1 MSGVVLCVDARG
13 YEWQRY
19 LLEST
24 PLYAAWQQDGHSL
37 MNTRNTARHIKL
49 LDTTLRDGEQTQGVS
64 FAAKEKV
71 NIARALLQSLKVD
84 RIEVASARVSDGEK
98 KAVIDI
104 NAWASKEGYLDKVE
118 VLGFVDHKKS
128 VDWVVETG
136 GRVINLLAKGSEKH
150 CREQLGRTLDQH
162 IQDICQTVAYAQEQG
177 LRVNVYLEDWSN
189 GYQDSRD
196 YVFGLLEGIQS
207 IGIAD
212 FMLPDTLGVMTPDEV
227 FAAMTDMITRF
238 PALEFDFHP
247 HNDYGLA
254 TANVMAAV
262 KAGINTIHCTVNCLG
277 ERAGNAS
284 LAEVAVVLKDKMG
297 MSLSIDETRI
307 GLLSRMVENFSG
319 KWVAA
324 NAPIVGAD
332 VFTQTAGIHADGDL
346 KGGLYITA
354 LRPER
359 FARKRIYALGKM
371 SGKASLANNLEELGL
386 TLSAEDQAKVLKRIV
401 KLGDSKEIITVDDL
415 PFIIADVLE
424 SRDYN
429 YMRLLN
435 CYINSGLDVE
445 STASIRVNIEGKEYS
460 ASGSGNGGFAAFIDA
475 ISRILE
481 TRNFLMP
488 ALIDYEVHIPRG
500 GNTSALTECIITWSN
515 DGKELK
521 TRGVDSNQVLAAVKA
536 TLRMINIR
544 MHAQQA

>member
-1 MSGVVLCVDARG
+1 MIRLILRTDVRG
-13 YEWQRY
+13 YGWRCY

-24 PLYAAWQQDGHSL
+24 PLYAARQPDEQSL
-37 MNTRNTARHIKL
+37 MNTRTTARHIKL

-84 RIEVASARVSDGEK
+84 RIEVASARVSEGEK

-104 NAWASKEGYLDKVE
+104 NAWAAKEGYLDKVE

-128 VDWVVETG
+128 VDWVVKTG

-162 IQDICQTVAYAQEQG
+162 IQDVCQTVAYAQEQG

-262 KAGINTIHCTVNCLG
+262 KAGINTIHCTINCLG

-359 FARKRIYALGKM
+359 FARKRVYALGKM

-386 TLSAEDQAKVLKRIV
+386 TLSPEDQAKVLKRIV

-515 DGKELK
+515 EGKELK

-544 MHAQQA
+544 MHAQS

>member
-1 MSGVVLCVDARG
+1 MST
-13 YEWQRY
+13 
-19 LLEST
+19 ST
-24 PLYAAWQQDGHSL
+24 SGLQPQG
-37 MNTRNTARHIKL
+37 RHIKL

-64 FAAKEKV
+64 FAAKEKL

-98 KAVIDI
+98 KAVVDI
-104 NAWASKEGYLDKVE
+104 NAWAAKEGYLDRVE
-118 VLGFVDHKKS
+118 VLGFVDHKMS

-150 CREQLGRTLDQH
+150 CREQLGRTLPEH
-162 IQDICQTVAYAQEQG
+162 VADIRRTVAYAQEQG
-177 LRVNVYLEDWSN
+177 LKVNIYLEDWSN

-196 YVFGLLEGIQS
+196 YVFGLLEGIRDV
-207 IGIAD
+207 GIAD

-227 FAAMTDMITRF
+227 YSAMTDMISRF
-238 PALEFDFHP
+238 PDLEFDFHP

-284 LAEVAVVLKDKMG
+284 LAEVAVVLRDKMG
-297 MSLSIDETRI
+297 MTLSIDETRI

-401 KLGDSKEIITVDDL
+401 KLGDSKEVITVDDL

-429 YMRLLN
+429 YTRLLN
-435 CYINSGLDVE
+435 CYITSGLDVE

-460 ASGSGNGGFAAFIDA
+460 GSGSGNGGFAAFINA
-475 ISRILE
+475 ISSILA
-481 TRNFLMP
+481 TRKFVMP

-515 DGKELK
+515 EGRELK

-544 MHAQQA
+544 MHTQQG

>member
-1 MSGVVLCVDARG
+1 MIRLILRTGVRG
-13 YEWQRY
+13 YGWRRY

-24 PLYAAWQQDGHSL
+24 PLYAARQPDEHSL
-37 MNTRNTARHIKL
+37 MNTRTTARHIKL

-84 RIEVASARVSDGEK
+84 RIEVASARVSEGEK

-104 NAWASKEGYLDKVE
+104 NAWAAKEGYLDKVE

-162 IQDICQTVAYAQEQG
+162 IQDVCQTVAYAQEQG

-262 KAGINTIHCTVNCLG
+262 KAGINTIHCTINCLG

-359 FARKRIYALGKM
+359 FARKRVYALGKM

-386 TLSAEDQAKVLKRIV
+386 TLSPEDQAKVLKRIV
-401 KLGDSKEIITVDDL
+401 KLGDSKEVITVDDL

-515 DGKELK
+515 EGKELK

-544 MHAQQA
+544 MHAQS